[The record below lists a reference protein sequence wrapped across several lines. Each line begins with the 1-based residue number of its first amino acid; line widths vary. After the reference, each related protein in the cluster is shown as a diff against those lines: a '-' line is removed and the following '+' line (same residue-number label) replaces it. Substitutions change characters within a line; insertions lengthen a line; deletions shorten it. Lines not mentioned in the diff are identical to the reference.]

1 MVLVRRPLILAQPGV
16 TANKEHHG
24 LAPARPFRGGARR
37 SGVRCR
43 PVADATPRLTIDY
56 TNLMAAGV
64 ADCGLSESDL
74 DRWAPTAAAALAET
88 VERRRRGDIGFLD
101 LPDERHQV
109 RAALD
114 YAAAL
119 PPEVDTVVVLGIGG
133 SSLGPHALYSAL
145 ARPLDALRPRAAGMP
160 RRLLFPD
167 NADPATF
174 QAVLELCP
182 AERTV
187 WNVVTKS
194 GATAETAA
202 QLLVLFE
209 HLEAVLG
216 PETARARVVVTTDPS
231 RGPLRRL
238 AERLGLASFPIQ
250 PSVGGRFSVLSSVGV
265 LPAACAGLDVVGL
278 LGGARAMRD
287 RVLEADLRKNPA
299 LFLAVALASHHI
311 ERKRPM
317 VVMMPYA
324 DALFDTA
331 DWFRQL
337 WAESLGKAADVDGKP
352 VHVGPTPIAS
362 RGATDQ
368 HSQLQLYAEGPDDK
382 VYLFVTPAQRPVR
395 LPIPRSQPAVAE
407 PEDYGYLAGRD
418 MGELIDA
425 ELRGTVASLTRRG
438 RPNATLT
445 LDRMAAP
452 ALGELLM
459 LMMATTAFAGPLYHV
474 NPFDQPGVEE
484 AKQLAYAALGR
495 SGFSHLTGTLAS
507 ARDPDPRY
515 RF

>member
-1 MVLVRRPLILAQPGV
+1 MVRFAPVPGR
-16 TANKEHHG
+16 T
-24 LAPARPFRGGARR
+24 
-37 SGVRCR
+37 S
-43 PVADATPRLTIDY
+43 RLTIDY

-64 ADCGLSESDL
+64 ADCGLSEADL
-74 DRWAPTAAAALAET
+74 ERWADRAGDAVRDTA
-88 VERRRRGDIGFLD
+88 ERRRKREVGFLD
-101 LPDERHQV
+101 LPDDKNQV
-109 RAALD
+109 RAVLD
-114 YAAAL
+114 YARAL
-119 PPEVDTVVVLGIGG
+119 PTAIDTVVVLGIGG

-145 ARPLDALRPRAAGMP
+145 ARPLDALRPRAAGLP

-174 QAVLELCP
+174 EAILEICP
-182 AERTV
+182 PDRTL

-202 QLLVLFE
+202 QMLVLFE
-209 HLEAVLG
+209 RLAAALG
-216 PETARARVVVTTDPS
+216 PEGARRQVVVTTDPS
-231 RGPLRRL
+231 KGALRRL
-238 AERLGLASFPIQ
+238 ADKLGITSFAIP
-250 PSVGGRFSVLSSVGV
+250 PSVGGRFSVLSPVGL
-265 LPAACAGLDVVGL
+265 LPAACAGLDVTGL
-278 LGGARAMRD
+278 IDGARAMRD
-287 RVLEADLRKNPA
+287 RVLEPDLKQNPA
-299 LFLAVALASHHI
+299 LFLATALAAHHQD
-311 ERKRPM
+311 RGRPL

-337 WAESLGKAADVDGKP
+337 WAESLGKANDIDGKP

-382 VYLFVTPAQRPVR
+382 SFLFVAPRERPPLPLPKSEPA
-395 LPIPRSQPAVAE
+395 LAE

-418 MGELIDA
+418 MGALLDA
-425 ELRGTVASLTRRG
+425 ELKGTIASLTRRG
-438 RPNATLT
+438 RPNALITLE
-445 LDRMAAP
+445 RVEAHAV
-452 ALGELLM
+452 GELLM
-459 LMMATTAFAGPLYHV
+459 LLMAACAYAGPLYRV

-495 SGFSHLTGTLAS
+495 AGFEHLAGHLAA

>member
-1 MVLVRRPLILAQPGV
+1 M
-16 TANKEHHG
+16 
-24 LAPARPFRGGARR
+24 
-37 SGVRCR
+37 
-43 PVADATPRLTIDY
+43 
-56 TNLMAAGV
+56 MAAGV

-74 DRWAPTAAAALAET
+74 DRWAGPAAAAVAET
-88 VERRRRGDIGFLD
+88 AERRRRGDIGFLD

-114 YAAAL
+114 FAAAL
-119 PPEVDTVVVLGIGG
+119 APEIDTVVVLGIGG

-145 ARPLDALRPRAAGMP
+145 ARPLDALRPRALGMP

-182 AERTV
+182 PDRTM

-194 GATAETAA
+194 GSTVETAA

-209 HLEAVLG
+209 HLEAALG
-216 PETARARVVVTTDPS
+216 PERARARIAVTTDPT

-238 AERLGLASFPIQ
+238 AEQLGLASFPIA
-250 PSVGGRFSVLSSVGV
+250 PSVGGRFSVLSPVGLV
-265 LPAACAGLDVVGL
+265 PAACAGLDVVGL
-278 LGGARAMRD
+278 LAGARAMRD
-287 RVLEADLRKNPA
+287 RVLEPDLRKNPA
-299 LFLAVALASHHI
+299 LFLAAALTCHHLD
-311 ERKRPM
+311 RKRPM

-337 WAESLGKAADVDGKP
+337 WAESLGKAVDVDGKP

-382 VYLFVTPAQRPVR
+382 VYLFVSPAQRPVR

-407 PEDYGYLAGRD
+407 PDDFGYLAGRE
-418 MGELIDA
+418 MGELLDA

-438 RPNATLT
+438 RPNASLV

-452 ALGELLM
+452 AVGELLM
-459 LMMATTAFAGPLYHV
+459 LLMATTGLAGPLYRV

-484 AKQLAYAALGR
+484 AKQLAFAALGR
-495 SGFSHLTGTLAS
+495 TGFSHLSATLAS